1 MKTTTVAIAILSIF
15 AAVTLTNGLLQLS
28 GHAQGDFVVIGT
40 FCVPRK
46 VTGVEKAAT
55 GSQTADGSNPQ
66 MTIHIHNG
74 DAKLTNQKLLLYT
87 DGASNLQSV
96 SKAGQNCE
104 QRAELS
110 QKICVGKECYDGGY
124 PLGEAGTTLTVEI
137 TQARNRQWFVAVAN
151 CDSKTDKIQPVN
163 IKEYSVKVNVVEDC
177 AEMRKPDSTV
187 GYVILIAV
195 CAVLLCF
202 FSGLT
207 YKFYNDSEDINV
219 LKARYGGYDDVTDS
233 GGL

>member
-66 MTIHIHNG
+66 MTIHVHNG

-87 DGASNLQSV
+87 DGGS
-96 SKAGQNCE
+96 
-104 QRAELS
+104 
-110 QKICVGKECYDGGY
+110 I
-124 PLGEAGTTLTVEI
+124 
-137 TQARNRQWFVAVAN
+137 
-151 CDSKTDKIQPVN
+151 
-163 IKEYSVKVNVVEDC
+163 
-177 AEMRKPDSTV
+177 
-187 GYVILIAV
+187 
-195 CAVLLCF
+195 VLL
-202 FSGLT
+202 SMKEKLL
-207 YKFYNDSEDINV
+207 IL
-219 LKARYGGYDDVTDS
+219 LK
-233 GGL
+233 